1 MTNPL
6 TAALYARSIE
16 AATGALDWTD
26 AKRRR
31 VFFFEHGSIVL
42 VQSNLKSEGT
52 ERLVEQQPGLGG
64 EALLREAARVRLAG
78 ALRETGGEA
87 RWLPNA
93 PAPRREPADL
103 AQAVWEAGPRRPPMS
118 AYPKIAGAGGGWV
131 QRQAMPPE
139 LAGYLVD
146 LDGSRTLDEV
156 FSFAPAGQDIVERWI
171 HIAFAVG
178 ALVDVGI
185 ESATYEVRS
194 VSKKRDF
201 GGSVDDIAS
210 LISEGLGQEPSRA
223 PTATVAVGDPA
234 TVRFGPAL
242 SRIRGAADHFAALG
256 VSWQDPPETMRRAY
270 VALARELHPDG
281 FVADSAELQSVAA
294 ELFDRVRAAWEVLGD
309 EGKREAYIKR
319 VIKGEKSEDELAM
332 DKVRAI
338 LDAEGD
344 FKKGLIDFAAGRIGQ
359 AHEAFTS
366 AASAVPEEME
376 FAAYAGYTTYR
387 IHLGKNA
394 EKAAEGLA
402 RLKAAVETSERLDT
416 GWVLI
421 GLIHHA
427 KGEHAEA
434 RDAYIKAL
442 KIKPT
447 NPDAVREMK
456 RLERDK
462 QTTADAAA
470 GSSSLFNR
478 FFGSKK

>member
-1 MTNPL
+1 MNPL

-26 AKRRR
+26 GKRRR
-31 VFFFEHGSIVL
+31 VFFFEHGEIVL
-42 VQSNLKSEGT
+42 TQSNLKSEGT
-52 ERLVEQQPGLGG
+52 ERLVEQQPGLSGD
-64 EALLREAARVRLAG
+64 ALLREAARVRLAG

-87 RWLPNA
+87 RWIPNA

-103 AQAVWEAGPRRPPMS
+103 SQAVWDSGPRRPPMS

-131 QRQAMPPE
+131 QRQAMPPD
-139 LAGYLVD
+139 LARYLVE

-156 FSFAPAGQDIVERWI
+156 LSFAPAGQDVVERWI

-210 LISEGLGQEPSRA
+210 LISEGLGQEPTRA
-223 PTATVAVGDPA
+223 PTATVADPA

-242 SRIRGAADHFAALG
+242 PRIRGAADHFAALG
-256 VSWQDPPETMRRAY
+256 VSWQDPPESMRRAY

-281 FVADSAELQSVAA
+281 FVAESAELQAIAA
-294 ELFDRVRAAWEVLGD
+294 ELFDKVRAAWEVLGD
-309 EGKREAYIKR
+309 ENKREAYIKR
-319 VIKGEKSEDELAM
+319 VIKGEKTEDELAM

-344 FKKGLIDFAAGRIGQ
+344 FKKGLVDFAAGRIAA
-359 AHEAFTS
+359 AHECFVAA
-366 AASAVPEEME
+366 AASVPEEME

-387 IHLGKNA
+387 IHVGKNP

-402 RLKAAVETSERLDT
+402 KLRTAVETSERLDT

-421 GLIHHA
+421 GLTHHA
-427 KGEHAEA
+427 KGEYAEA
-434 RDAYIKAL
+434 REAYIKAL
-442 KIKPT
+442 KIKPS

-462 QTTADAAA
+462 QTTAGAAA
-470 GSSSLFNR
+470 GGSSLFNR
-478 FFGSKK
+478 FFGGKK

>member
-26 AKRRR
+26 GKRRR
-31 VFFFEHGSIVL
+31 VFFFEHGQLVL
-42 VQSNLKSEGT
+42 VQSNLKSEGA
-52 ERLVEQQPGLGG
+52 ERVAEQQPGLSA
-64 EALLREAARVRLAG
+64 EALLVEAGRVRLAG

-87 RWLPNA
+87 RWIPSA
-93 PAPRREPADL
+93 PAPRREPVDL
-103 AQAVWEAGPRRPPMS
+103 ALGVWESGPRRPPMS

-139 LAGYLVD
+139 LAAYLVD

-156 FSFAPAGQDIVERWI
+156 LSFAPAAQDVVERWI

-194 VSKKRDF
+194 VSKKRDW

-210 LISEGLGQEPSRA
+210 MISEGLGQEPSHA
-223 PTATVAVGDPA
+223 PTAAVTDPL

-242 SRIRGAADHFAALG
+242 LRVRGAEDHFAALG

-281 FVADSAELQSVAA
+281 FVGESAEIQNVAA
-294 ELFDRVRAAWEVLGD
+294 ELFDRVRAGWEVLGD
-309 EGKREAYIKR
+309 PNKREAYIKR

-338 LDAEGD
+338 LDAEAD
-344 FKKGLIDFAAGRIGQ
+344 FKRGLADFAAGRIAA
-359 AHEAFTS
+359 AHECFVT
-366 AASAVPEEME
+366 ASTAVPEEHE
-376 FAAYAGYTTYR
+376 FAAYAGYTTHR
-387 IHLGKNA
+387 IHAGKNP
-394 EKAAEGLA
+394 EKAAEGVA
-402 RLKAAVETSERLDT
+402 RLRAAIEASERLDT
-416 GWVLI
+416 GWVLM

-434 RDAYIKAL
+434 RDAYVKAL

-462 QTTADAAA
+462 QTSADATAD
-470 GSSSLFNR
+470 SSSLFKR